1 MEQVNIPEE
10 NQQIKEAKQF
20 QQHPEEKTQIA
31 SISQESELNEVK
43 NTQDI
48 SPVRKY
54 IIIINKL
61 TFLNNFHSLLKIKHQ
76 SAKIILI
83 LIILIIFQKKIQM
96 EI

>member
-1 MEQVNIPEE
+1 MEQVNISEE
-10 NQQIKEAKQF
+10 NQQIKEAKEF
-20 QQHPEEKTQIA
+20 QQQPEEKTQIA
-31 SISQESELNEVK
+31 LISQESELNEIK

-61 TFLNNFHSLLKIKHQ
+61 TFLNNFYSRVKTKLQ
-76 SAKIILI
+76 SVKNILI
-83 LIILIIFQKKIQM
+83 LILIIIFQKKIQM